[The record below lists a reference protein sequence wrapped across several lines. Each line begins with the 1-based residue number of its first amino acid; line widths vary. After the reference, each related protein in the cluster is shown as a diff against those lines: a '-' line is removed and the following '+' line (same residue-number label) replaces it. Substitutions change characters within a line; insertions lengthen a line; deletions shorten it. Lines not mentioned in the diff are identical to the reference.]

1 MLALVLVV
9 LATPF
14 PVPTLDGKPLS
25 ANEAQRTFR
34 VPMRFQKV
42 RAFYVAQLKDR
53 PDVTLTLTGAGG
65 RRVLTIANRGKGDP
79 WLKATV
85 SEHETETVID
95 VVPVLRME
103 ETEVIGR
110 ARPLVQFIIGRSAA
124 ADEAAA
130 NIDHTEQIRQ

>member
-9 LATPF
+9 LASPF

-25 ANEAQRTFR
+25 ANEEQRTFR

-42 RAFYVAQLKDR
+42 RAFYVTQLKDW
-53 PDVTLTLTGAGG
+53 PEVTLTLTGTAGK
-65 RRVLTIANRGKGDP
+65 RVLTIANRGRRDA

-85 SEHETETVID
+85 SERETETVID

-124 ADEAAA
+124 AEEAAV
-130 NIDHTEQIRQ
+130 NIDHTEQIRR